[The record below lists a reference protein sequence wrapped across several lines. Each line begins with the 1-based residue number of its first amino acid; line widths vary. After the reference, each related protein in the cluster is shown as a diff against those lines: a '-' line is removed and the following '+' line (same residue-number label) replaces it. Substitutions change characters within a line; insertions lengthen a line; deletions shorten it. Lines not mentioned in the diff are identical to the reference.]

1 MIAKAVTILFSGDS
15 MAENTEMQKNHGILL
30 RGRSHL
36 EITAVTDVISFDE
49 DSVNLE
55 TPMGE
60 MLVEGEEMRVGTL
73 DTQRG
78 ILTIDGRINGL
89 YYRTEEPRKKGIGR
103 LFSK

>member
-1 MIAKAVTILFSGDS
+1 MT
-15 MAENTEMQKNHGILL
+15 ENTEMQKNHGILL

-36 EITAVTDVISFDE
+36 EISAVTDVISFDE

-55 TPMGE
+55 TSMGE
-60 MLVEGEEMRVGTL
+60 MLVEGEDMRVGTL

-103 LFSK
+103 FFSK

>member
-1 MIAKAVTILFSGDS
+1 M
-15 MAENTEMQKNHGILL
+15 
-30 RGRSHL
+30 
-36 EITAVTDVISFDE
+36 
-49 DSVNLE
+49 NLE
-55 TPMGE
+55 TSMGE

-103 LFSK
+103 FFSK